1 MFETGIRQFRMAMGI
16 VWGRKLDPRNIERL
30 VADALATL
38 REFGEPGADARI
50 LTDGPMTDPEERA
63 HIATTNLRRTAGRLA
78 KQSSFYSKRFAGA
91 GVDPR
96 KLDVGR
102 LDQVPVTVKADLM
115 QNANEFLCRD
125 SQRYLATRTTGTTG
139 KPAEVWL
146 SRYEMSLWP
155 AMGAL
160 AAAIRDDLRP
170 DDVMQVNVSSR
181 ATAAVTLDVA
191 VCRLIGTGCR
201 IIGLVP
207 PDEALDAL
215 TEGVTLLS
223 TCASYLGQL
232 VLAARRRG
240 LGAADFTL
248 RRIDVGGE
256 VLSPTLTD
264 AARTTFGAEAIN
276 DLFGMTEVLP
286 VTGRHCSQNHLHH
299 DITMGLCE
307 YVDLSTRVAA
317 EPGALASVVITPFF
331 PYRECMPVF
340 RYDTRDVVRPLD
352 NKALTCEISGLPA
365 TSKILGKSEQLIRL
379 GANDIVSP
387 RDLVEAID
395 ALPTQPWPARFRT
408 TVDSGRITL
417 TLPESA
423 IADLGRAAA
432 EQHFI
437 DRGLDVCVAVVD
449 DEQASQL
456 RPLRC
461 DLRETTFAAR
471 PALIGV

>member
-1 MFETGIRQFRMAMGI
+1 MAMGI

-30 VADALATL
+30 VGDALATL

-63 HIATTNLRRTAGRLA
+63 HIATTNVRRTAGRLA
-78 KQSSFYSKRFAGA
+78 KQSSFYTKRFAAA

-96 KLDVGR
+96 KLEVGH
-102 LDQVPVTVKADLM
+102 LDQVPVTVKADLT
-115 QNANEFLCRD
+115 QHANEFLCQE

-139 KPAEVWL
+139 KPTEVWL

-160 AAAIRDDLRP
+160 AAVVRDDLRP

-181 ATAAVTLDVA
+181 ATAAVSLDVA

-207 PDEALDAL
+207 PDESLDAL

-232 VLAARRRG
+232 VVAARRRG
-240 LGAADFTL
+240 LGPSDFTL

-256 VLSPTLTD
+256 VLSPTLAD
-264 AARTTFGAEAIN
+264 AARMTFGAETIN
-276 DLFGMTEVLP
+276 DLFGMTEILP
-286 VTGRHCSQNHLHH
+286 VTGRHCSQDHLHH

-307 YVDLSTRVAA
+307 YVDLDTGLTA
-317 EPGALASVVITPFF
+317 EPGALASVVVTPFF

-352 NKALTCEISGLPA
+352 NKTLSCEISGLPA
-365 TSKILGKSEQLIRL
+365 TSKILGKADQLIRL
-379 GANDIVSP
+379 GPNDIVSP
-387 RDLVEAID
+387 RELVEAID
-395 ALPTQPWPARFRT
+395 ALPTEPWPARFRA

-417 TLPESA
+417 TLPASA
-423 IADLGRAAA
+423 VGDLGEAAS
-432 EQHFI
+432 EQHFA
-437 DRGLDVCVAVVD
+437 DRGLDVRVAVVD
-449 DEQASQL
+449 DEQASRL

>member
-1 MFETGIRQFRMAMGI
+1 
-16 VWGRKLDPRNIERL
+16 
-30 VADALATL
+30 
-38 REFGEPGADARI
+38 
-50 LTDGPMTDPEERA
+50 
-63 HIATTNLRRTAGRLA
+63 
-78 KQSSFYSKRFAGA
+78 
-91 GVDPR
+91 
-96 KLDVGR
+96 
-102 LDQVPVTVKADLM
+102 
-115 QNANEFLCRD
+115 
-125 SQRYLATRTTGTTG
+125 
-139 KPAEVWL
+139 
-146 SRYEMSLWP
+146 MSLWP

-160 AAAIRDDLRP
+160 AATLRDDLRP

-181 ATAAVTLDVA
+181 ATAAVSLDVA
-191 VCRLIGTGCR
+191 VCHLVGTGCR

-232 VLAARRRG
+232 IVAARRRG
-240 LGAADFTL
+240 LAASDFTL

-256 VLSPTLTD
+256 VLSPALAD
-264 AARTTFGAEAIN
+264 AARKTFGAEAIN

-286 VTGRHCSQNHLHH
+286 VTGRHCSQDHLHH

-307 YVDLSTRVAA
+307 YVDLDTGLAA
-317 EPGALASVVITPFF
+317 EPGAPASVVITPFF

-352 NKALTCEISGLPA
+352 STSLTCEISGLPA
-365 TSKILGKSEQLIRL
+365 TSKILGKADQLIRVS
-379 GANDIVSP
+379 ANDIVTP

-423 IADLGRAAA
+423 IAGLGQAAA
-432 EQHFI
+432 VQHFN
-437 DRGLDVCVAVVD
+437 DRGLDVRVAIVD
-449 DEQASQL
+449 DEHASRL

-461 DLRETTFAAR
+461 DLRETTFAGR
-471 PALIGV
+471 PALMGV